1 MSVDKINKPE
11 FDNGKIASDPNMLA
25 GGKTKNSFVQN
36 PNQNNQIHKE
46 ALGPN
51 AKR

>member
-1 MSVDKINKPE
+1 MSKNKR
-11 FDNGKIASDPNMLA
+11 DNYDDYSSKSNRLS

-36 PNQNNQIHKE
+36 LDQNNQIHKE